1 VRPMRTKLMA
11 TVIGLGLEMVAAPVV
26 AHHAFAAEFDSNK
39 PVELRGTVTK
49 MEWVNPHSWLHIA
62 VKKPDGTTEEWMLE
76 GGTPNTLLR
85 RGITKNSLAF
95 GIEVVAKGF
104 QARDGA
110 NRASG
115 TNLMFSDGR
124 TLFFGSSGAGAP
136 PPDPSPK
143 P

>member
-1 VRPMRTKLMA
+1 MRPRLT
-11 TVIGLGLEMVAAPVV
+11 TTIIGLSLLAGGVPVL
-26 AHHAFAAEFDSNK
+26 AHHAFDAEFDRNR

-62 VKKPDGTTEEWMLE
+62 VKKADGTTEEWMLE

-85 RGITKNSLAF
+85 RGITRNSLTV
-95 GIEVVAKGF
+95 GIELVAKGF

-110 NRASG
+110 PRASG
-115 TNLMFSDGR
+115 TNLTFLDGR
-124 TLFFGSSGAGAP
+124 VLFLGSSGVGAP

-143 P
+143 R